1 MKPERRDTCLAVII
15 CLGLLMLTACA
26 KPYHFYVKYDGP
38 GSMGPSLEKKI
49 YLKVIDGRENKN
61 FLSEA
66 ARNEFDLWD
75 GAFALYY
82 SEKKPK
88 SAVDTYTLTALIQTI
103 MTQRLES
110 KGLTVVDQES
120 AALPILEM
128 TLKKLVLA
136 LQDRTW
142 VSDISYEV
150 KLSGNNLKTGR
161 ETVSGKAE
169 RTKVMG
175 RGAGEILVSEL
186 LTDTVNRLDID
197 KLFKNA
203 GL

>member
-1 MKPERRDTCLAVII
+1 MQTEKRVIYLAVTI
-15 CLGLLMLTACA
+15 CFLLLMFTACA

-38 GSMGPSLEKKI
+38 ESMSQSFEKKV
-49 YLKVIDGRENKN
+49 YLKVIDGRETKS

-75 GAFALYY
+75 GTFALYY

-88 SAVDTYTLTALIQTI
+88 GAVDTYTLTALIQTI

-110 KGLTVVDQES
+110 KGIMVVDQES
-120 AALPILEM
+120 TGLPKLEM
-128 TLKKLVLA
+128 TLKRLA
-136 LQDRTW
+136 LELQDRTW
-142 VSDISYEV
+142 VSDISYDV
-150 KLSGNNLKTGR
+150 KLSSDNMKTGR

-169 RTKVMG
+169 RTKLMG
-175 RGAGEILVSEL
+175 RGAGETLVSEI
-186 LTDTVNRLDID
+186 LTDTINRLDIE

>member
-1 MKPERRDTCLAVII
+1 MKSVRFYISLPFMI
-15 CLGLLMLTACA
+15 CLMLLMITACA
-26 KPYHFYVKYDGP
+26 KPYHFYVKYDLP
-38 GSMGPSLEKKI
+38 QATSPTLEKKV
-49 YLKVIDGRENKN
+49 YLKVIDGRTTKT
-61 FLSEA
+61 FLSDKA
-66 ARNEFDLWD
+66 QNEFDLWD
-75 GAFALYY
+75 GTFAIYY
-82 SEKKPK
+82 TEKKPK
-88 SAVDTYTLTALIQTI
+88 SGVDTYKLTALIRTI

-110 KGLTVVDQES
+110 KGIQVMDQQS
-120 AALPILEM
+120 ADLPTFEM
-128 TLKKLVLA
+128 TLKKIYLD

-150 KLSGNNLKTGR
+150 NLTGNDLKTGR

-186 LTDTVNRLDID
+186 LTDTINRLDID

>member
-1 MKPERRDTCLAVII
+1 MKPDKSVGYILSII
-15 CLGLLMLTACA
+15 CGILLVTVACA
-26 KPYHFYVKYDGP
+26 KPYHFYVKYDVP
-38 GSMGPSLEKKI
+38 VSVSQSLEKRI
-49 YLKVIDGRENKN
+49 YLKVIDGRETET
-61 FLSEA
+61 FLSQA

-75 GAFALYY
+75 GTFALYY

-88 SAVDTYTLTALIQTI
+88 SAVDTYSLTALIRTI
-103 MTQRLES
+103 MAQRLES
-110 KGLTVVDQES
+110 KGIMVVDHHS
-120 AALPILEM
+120 AGLPTLEM
-128 TLKKLVLA
+128 TLKKLQLE

-142 VSDISYEV
+142 VSDIRYEV
-150 KLSGNNLKTGR
+150 QLSSDNLKTGR

-175 RGAGEILVSEL
+175 RGAGEILVSEI
-186 LTDTVNRLDID
+186 LTDTINRLDID

>member
-1 MKPERRDTCLAVII
+1 MKPERHDVCLAVLI
-15 CLGLLMLTACA
+15 CLVLLMLTACA

-38 GSMGPSLEKKI
+38 ESMSRALEKKV
-49 YLKVIDGRENKN
+49 YLKVIDGREAKR

-88 SAVDTYTLTALIQTI
+88 SAVDTYTLTGLIQTI
-103 MTQRLES
+103 MAQRLES
-110 KGLTVVDQES
+110 KGIMVVDQES
-120 AALPILEM
+120 TGLPIFEM
-128 TLKKLVLA
+128 TLKKLYLE

-161 ETVSGKAE
+161 ETVTGKAE

-175 RGAGEILVSEL
+175 RGAGETLVSEL
-186 LTDTVNRLDID
+186 LTDTINRLDID

>member
-1 MKPERRDTCLAVII
+1 MQTEKRVIYLAVTI
-15 CLGLLMLTACA
+15 CFLLLMFTACA
-26 KPYHFYVKYDGP
+26 KPYQFYVKYDGP
-38 GSMGPSLEKKI
+38 ESMSQSFEKKV
-49 YLKVIDGRENKN
+49 YLKVIDGRETKS

-75 GAFALYY
+75 GTFALYY

-88 SAVDTYTLTALIQTI
+88 GAVDTYTLTALIQTI

-110 KGLTVVDQES
+110 KGIMVVDQES
-120 AALPILEM
+120 TGLPKLEM
-128 TLKKLVLA
+128 TLKRLA
-136 LQDRTW
+136 LELQDRTW
-142 VSDISYEV
+142 VSDISYDV
-150 KLSGNNLKTGR
+150 KLSSDNMKTGR

-169 RTKVMG
+169 RTKLMG
-175 RGAGEILVSEL
+175 RGAGETLVSEI
-186 LTDTVNRLDID
+186 LTDTINRLDIE

>member
-1 MKPERRDTCLAVII
+1 MKPEKKYVSFAVMI
-15 CLGLLMLTACA
+15 CLVLIMLTACA
-26 KPYHFYVKYDGP
+26 KPYHFYVKYDVSE
-38 GSMGPSLEKKI
+38 SMDQSLEKKV
-49 YLKVIDGRENKN
+49 YLKVIDGRQTKD

-75 GAFALYY
+75 GTFALYY

-88 SAVDTYTLTALIQTI
+88 SAVDTYSLTALIQTI
-103 MTQRLES
+103 MAQRLES
-110 KGLTVVDQES
+110 KGIMVVDQKS
-120 AALPILEM
+120 ADLPSLEM
-128 TLKKLVLA
+128 TLKKLYLE

-150 KLSGNNLKTGR
+150 KLSSNNLKTGR

-175 RGAGEILVSEL
+175 RGAGETLVSEI
-186 LTDTVNRLDID
+186 LTDTINRLDID

>member
-1 MKPERRDTCLAVII
+1 MKADKPKWSILII
-15 CLGLLMLTACA
+15 VGISLLTLTACA
-26 KPYHFYVKYDGP
+26 KPYHFYVKYDVP
-38 GSMGPSLEKKI
+38 ESKSQTLEKSVFFD
-49 YLKVIDGRENKN
+49 VIDGRETKS
-61 FLSEA
+61 FLTDKAS
-66 ARNEFDLWD
+66 NEFDLWD
-75 GAFALYY
+75 GTFALYY

-88 SAVDTYTLTALIQTI
+88 SGVDTYSLTTLIKTI
-103 MTQRLES
+103 MAQRLES
-110 KGLTVVDQES
+110 KGIMVSDQKS
-120 AALPILEM
+120 ADLPTLEM
-128 TLKKLVLA
+128 TIKKLYLE

-150 KLSGNNLKTGR
+150 TLTSNNLKTGR

-175 RGAGEILVSEL
+175 RSAGETLVSEIL
-186 LTDTVNRLDID
+186 ADTVNRLDIE

>member
-1 MKPERRDTCLAVII
+1 MF
-15 CLGLLMLTACA
+15 TACA

-38 GSMGPSLEKKI
+38 ESMSQSFEKKV
-49 YLKVIDGRENKN
+49 YLKVIDGRETKS

-75 GAFALYY
+75 GTFALYY

-88 SAVDTYTLTALIQTI
+88 GAVDTYTLTALIQTI

-110 KGLTVVDQES
+110 KGIMVVDQES
-120 AALPILEM
+120 TGLPKLEM
-128 TLKKLVLA
+128 TLKRLA
-136 LQDRTW
+136 LELQDRTW
-142 VSDISYEV
+142 VSDISYDV
-150 KLSGNNLKTGR
+150 KLSSDNMKTGR

-169 RTKVMG
+169 RTKLMG
-175 RGAGEILVSEL
+175 RGAGETLVSEI
-186 LTDTVNRLDID
+186 LTDTINRLNIE